1 MPGLPS
7 LIRSKDAKSS
17 SEQDGRRSEKDAS
30 LSKPKEDDVPAAPW
44 KALFFFTTKSHLTCL
59 IIGLVAALAAGGITP
74 AQSYLLGKAF
84 NAFTSSSSPSAV
96 LNSVTNYTIYLLA
109 LGVGSW
115 LVHFIFFSVWLAFGE
130 LQANSAR
137 ERLFLSM
144 LNKDVEWYDMRKN
157 GIGAMVPRLQAR
169 QIRDLQLATAQPFGG
184 LITSAADAMASL
196 GLALYTSWKLTL
208 VTISTTPI
216 IVLVIGYLSATMQQH
231 VNKQQE
237 KLTEALKYV
246 GNAINAI
253 ETVKCF
259 NGQEHEL
266 GRYASRLKDAATW
279 YYRVINVN
287 AQQFG
292 FMGFMTL
299 AMFVQGFYYGGVQV
313 DNHEKN
319 TGDVV
324 TTFFSAISAFQ
335 AISSILPQMIV
346 LEKGRAAGSTLR
358 TVMAAMAKKPDAT
371 SPHEFVKPEECKGHI
386 EFRNVSFAYPARPDR
401 LALKNVTFSI
411 PSYKTT
417 FIIGKSGSGKS
428 TFGQLLLQ
436 FYPATSGQILFDGIP
451 INTLDPIWLRNQ
463 ITLVEQHSTLF
474 EDTVFE
480 NIAIG
485 NETRHDIKAEDV
497 TKAAEFA
504 LLLAMINDM
513 PEGFQS
519 MVGAKGGTMSGG
531 QRQRMA
537 LARAYLRDTPVL
549 LLDESTS
556 ALDQVSRS
564 LMMEAIRRWRRG
576 KTTMIITHDITQIL
590 ADDYAMIFEDGE
602 LVQEGHRKHMEH
614 MHGSPFQRFL
624 SAEVVAEPPSPETV
638 QPNLLEPVEKETT
651 SNATYQSST
660 DDPLWTSLVISENIR
675 YSYLP
680 ALFADKHTKAAF
692 RGAYGFATPLSELGS
707 PTSTFTSGPSSP
719 LKRTS
724 TGKESSSSYEL
735 QADETMQQ
743 SKKKSTNR
751 KSVAPE
757 LLEKFIESTG
767 NFAARARI
775 TTGNS
780 RRRRLPSD
788 ASVPGLIEGTELQ
801 PLSKHKKNIVPVKDR
816 QIFSIRAILG
826 TVWPS
831 LDWHMRSVLIFAI
844 VAASIN
850 GACTPVF
857 SSILSK
863 LIGTYGKGGE
873 AKHTAMIY
881 TVSILGIAVVSGLT
895 SYIMHLLLEYVG
907 QVWINTMRERSLER
921 VLDQPRDWFTHEENS
936 VSHVMEGLDRH
947 AEEMRNLLGRF
958 ASSLYIAFILSIVA
972 LVWAMTSQW
981 KLTLIAIALGPYVW
995 LVTKSFSTVSGNWEG
1010 RSNDAA
1016 EAAGSIFT
1024 ETFTNIKTVRAL
1036 TLEFHF
1042 REKYFQATKHA
1053 LEVGLKRSFYAGFF
1067 FGLSDSSG
1075 IFVMALMF
1083 YAGAKLIRDGANP
1096 AKIVEVFVQ
1105 LILAITNVSIYLSL
1119 IPQISLA
1126 KDCASRLLRLSTLPK
1141 DSHEHFGNTQITS
1154 IGDIELHNLC
1164 FSYPSRPDQKVLN
1177 NINLLIPVG
1186 ETTAIVGSS
1195 GSGKSTIAALLL
1207 NLYTSANEASEVS
1220 GKIPDIM
1227 LSGRDLKHIHT
1238 PTLRSLITVV
1248 SQTPVLFAATVAE
1261 NITYGLPQ
1269 SSPHSNMTSVRR
1281 AAAAAGID
1289 EFIMSLS
1296 QGYETL
1302 IGDGGT
1308 GLSGGQAQ
1316 RVAIARALIRRPAV
1330 MILDEATSALDVES
1344 SNLIRDTIQ
1353 GLVERDG
1360 SRMTVI
1366 IITHSKDMMSIAK
1379 NIIMLSQGKVVEQ
1392 GSYGGL
1398 LRKKGKFFH
1407 LLSGGEWT
1415 EEPQKKAEVGVRGLS
1430 GTINWGQTDLRA

>member
-1 MPGLPS
+1 MPRIPRLF
-7 LIRSKDAKSS
+7 RSKQTRAVH
-17 SEQDGRRSEKDAS
+17 EQDAASNTSEKDAPAS
-30 LSKPKEDDVPAAPW
+30 DSKEDDAQAAPPW
-44 KALFFFTTKSHLTCL
+44 RALFFFTTKSHLTCL
-59 IIGLVAALAAGGITP
+59 FIGLAAALAAGGITP

-84 NAFTSSSSPSAV
+84 DAFTSSSSPNAV
-96 LNSVTNYTIYLLA
+96 LRSVTNYTIYLTA

-115 LVHFIFFSVWLAFGE
+115 LVHFVFFSAWLAFGE

-137 ERLFLSM
+137 ERLFLGM
-144 LNKDVEWYDMRKN
+144 LGKEIEWYDMRKN
-157 GIGAMVPRLQAR
+157 GIGAMIPRLQA
-169 QIRDLQLATAQPFGG
+169 QIRDLQLSTAQPLGG
-184 LITSAADAMASL
+184 LITSAADAIASL
-196 GLALYTSWKLTL
+196 TLALYTSWKLTL
-208 VTISTTPI
+208 VIISTTPA
-216 IVLVIGYLSATMQQH
+216 IVLIVGYLGASMQQS
-231 VNKQQE
+231 VRKQQE

-246 GNAINAI
+246 SNAINAI

-266 GRYASRLKDAATW
+266 GRYSSRLKEAAGW
-279 YYRVINVN
+279 YYRVVNVN
-287 AQQFG
+287 SQQFG
-292 FMGFMTL
+292 FMAFMTL

-346 LEKGRAAGSTLR
+346 LQKGRTAGSTLR
-358 TVMAAMAKKPDAT
+358 AVMAQIAKDPGA
-371 SPHEFVKPEECKGHI
+371 PPLPELVKPSKCDGNI

-401 LALKNVTFSI
+401 MALKKVTFSI
-411 PSYKTT
+411 PAHDTT

-428 TFGQLLLQ
+428 TFGQLLLK
-436 FYPATSGQILFDGIP
+436 FYPAASGQILLDGLP
-451 INTLDPIWLRNQ
+451 IDSLDPIWLRNHV
-463 ITLVEQHSTLF
+463 TLVEQHSMLF

-485 NETRHDIKAEDV
+485 TDRRQDV
-497 TKAAEFA
+497 TKEAVTNAAEFA

-513 PEGFQS
+513 PQRFQS

-564 LMMEAIRRWRRG
+564 LMMEAIRRWRQG

-590 ADDYAMIFEDGE
+590 
-602 LVQEGHRKHMEH
+602 
-614 MHGSPFQRFL
+614 P
-624 SAEVVAEPPSPETV
+624 
-638 QPNLLEPVEKETT
+638 
-651 SNATYQSST
+651 
-660 DDPLWTSLVISENIR
+660 
-675 YSYLP
+675 
-680 ALFADKHTKAAF
+680 
-692 RGAYGFATPLSELGS
+692 
-707 PTSTFTSGPSSP
+707 
-719 LKRTS
+719 
-724 TGKESSSSYEL
+724 
-735 QADETMQQ
+735 DE
-743 SKKKSTNR
+743 
-751 KSVAPE
+751 A
-757 LLEKFIESTG
+757 IGESTG
-767 NFAARARI
+767 NLAARARL
-775 TTGNS
+775 TSGNS

-788 ASVPGLIEGTELQ
+788 GSIPAVADGIEMQ
-801 PLSKHKKNIVPVKDR
+801 SLSKHKKKEELENGR
-816 QIFSIRAILG
+816 QMFSLRAILG

-831 LDWHMRSVLIFAI
+831 LDWYMRVVLVIAL

-863 LIGTYGKGGE
+863 LIGTYGKGDTQN
-873 AKHTAMIY
+873 HTAMIY
-881 TVSILGIAVVSGLT
+881 TISILGIAIVSGIS
-895 SYIMHLLLEYVG
+895 SYIMHVLLEYAG

-921 VLDQPRDWFTHEENS
+921 ILDQPHDWFTHEENS

-958 ASSLYIAFILSIVA
+958 ASSLYIALVLSVVA
-972 LVWAMTSQW
+972 FVWALTSQW
-981 KLTLIAIALGPYVW
+981 KLTLIAIALGPYVYF
-995 LVTKSFSTVSGNWEG
+995 VTKSFSTVSGNWER

-1036 TLEFHF
+1036 TLESHF
-1042 REKYFQATKHA
+1042 RNKYFLATKKA
-1053 LEVGLKRSFYAGFF
+1053 LQIGFRRSLYTGFF

-1075 IFVMALMF
+1075 IFVVALMF
-1083 YAGAKLIRDGANP
+1083 YAGARLIRDGASP
-1096 AKIVEVFVQ
+1096 TKIVEVFIQ
-1105 LILAITNVSIYLSL
+1105 LILAITNVSLYLGL
-1119 IPQISLA
+1119 VPQIGLA

-1154 IGDIELHNLC
+1154 IGDIELHDLS
-1164 FSYPSRPDQKVLN
+1164 FSYPSRPEQTVLKH
-1177 NINLLIPVG
+1177 INLLIPAG
-1186 ETTAIVGSS
+1186 ETTALVGSS

-1207 NLYTSANEASEVS
+1207 SLYTTSSEVS
-1220 GKIPDIM
+1220 EGSGKVPEIT

-1248 SQTPVLFAATVAE
+1248 SQTPVLFSATVAE

-1269 SSPHSNMTSVRR
+1269 SSPYNNTASIRR

-1302 IGDGGT
+1302 IGEGGT

-1344 SNLIRDTIQ
+1344 SNLVRDTIQ

-1360 SRMTVI
+1360 SGMTVI
-1366 IITHSKDMMSIAK
+1366 IITHSKDMMKIAK
-1379 NIIMLSQGKVVEQ
+1379 NIIMLSQGQVVEQ
-1392 GSYGGL
+1392 GSYEGL
-1398 LRKKGKFFH
+1398 LRRKGEFFN

-1415 EEPQKKAEVGVRGLS
+1415 DEQPVRKDDAAVRGLS
-1430 GTINWGQTDLRA
+1430 GAIDW